1 MDIHLPQADPQA
13 PREWGYIGIL
23 DDLLIGGVGFAQYR
37 ARNALE
43 DEAEKLTGNK
53 AGFGVK
59 SLDRAASLALV
70 AFDRHTG
77 KVLWQVDALHSFWH
91 NGIVAGNGTIYALDR
106 NPKPV
111 EEFLKRRG
119 KAKPDTYRIVAL
131 DAKTGKQQWQKQGGI
146 FGSWLG
152 YAADKDLLLQAGAS
166 ASDRLSS
173 EVGQGM
179 SVMNGSTG
187 EVVWRKV
194 I

>member
-1 MDIHLPQADPQA
+1 M
-13 PREWGYIGIL
+13 
-23 DDLLIGGVGFAQYR
+23 GF
-37 ARNALE
+37 N
-43 DEAEKLTGNK
+43 
-53 AGFGVK
+53 
-59 SLDRAASLALV
+59 
-70 AFDRHTG
+70 RHTG
-77 KVLWQVDALHSFWH
+77 EKLWQTSALHSFWH
-91 NGIVAGNGTIYALDR
+91 NGIVAGNGKIFALDR

-119 KAKPDTYRIVAL
+119 KSNPKTYRIVAL
-131 DAKTGKQQWQKQGGI
+131 DALTGKVNWEKQGNV

-152 YAADKDLLLQAGAS
+152 YSAEKDLLLQAGAS

-187 EVVWRKV
+187 KSCGRSP